1 MKNQLSI
8 FNHWDEYTE
17 ILYLEALVK
26 SYHYLA
32 ESKLDRN
39 MGSLSSLLRLSSII
53 LPGPS
58 HPVQCQCSHYDV
70 NVAMQIPKTLII
82 KFIRAF
88 QPLYK

>member
-39 MGSLSSLLRLSSII
+39 MG
-53 LPGPS
+53 
-58 HPVQCQCSHYDV
+58 
-70 NVAMQIPKTLII
+70 
-82 KFIRAF
+82 
-88 QPLYK
+88 